1 MVRFIWIPILIAI
14 YVASAYFSYK
24 NNTEGGKWFWYSYII
39 TAIPIWQIVSR
50 ISTDIF
56 FDALVFDII
65 LILSFS
71 ITLGYLTHQIFTPQK
86 IVALVLMF
94 GGLILFKL

>member
-14 YVASAYFSYK
+14 YVASAYFSYR
-24 NNTEGGKWFWYSYII
+24 NNAEGGKWFWYSYII

-56 FDALVFDII
+56 YDSLVFDVV

-71 ITLGYLTHQIFTPQK
+71 LMMGYLTNQVFTTQK
-86 IVALVLMF
+86 IVALTLMF
-94 GGLILFKL
+94 GGLILFKI